1 MTIDIMSTSL
11 NTLADELRQEYKVVL
26 IKINND
32 LTEREREDLWFY
44 FADRYDAEN
53 IPRNPLSSLQLTGKI
68 PWTDVGS
75 LKEALRAIQR
85 DKLAS
90 DLEEYEMKRDL
101 AFVLDTYAKN
111 RQGLNQK
118 ESCLSAESMIEHVA
132 EYLAK
137 IADGV
142 LDKDTVKSLRK
153 SRKNLRDLMNDLET
167 GIDDKLSN
175 AWSKLALL
183 IVIVGEVIAETE
195 TTKEEFGQKPKVL
208 KSFST
213 EICSRMKRQVSM
225 EEFCQHVKQRF
236 NEVYNDHDSNGNTT
250 SSKKIVVDAVDQ
262 FMKTPFFQQ
271 PSCE

>member
-1 MTIDIMSTSL
+1 MTTAIMSTSQ
-11 NTLADELRQEYKVVL
+11 NTLADELRREYKVVL
-26 IKINND
+26 LNINND
-32 LTEREREDLWFY
+32 LKECEREDLWFY
-44 FADRYDAEN
+44 FDDRYDEY
-53 IPRNPLSSLQLTGKI
+53 IPRNPLSSLQRTGKI
-68 PWTDVGS
+68 SWRDVGS

-101 AFVLDTYAKN
+101 AFVLDTYAKK

-118 ESCLSAESMIEHVA
+118 ESCLSAKSIIEDVA

-137 IADGV
+137 VADGV
-142 LDKDTVKSLRK
+142 LDKDTVESL
-153 SRKNLRDLMNDLET
+153 RKNLRDLMNDLET

-195 TTKEEFGQKPKVL
+195 TTKEECGQKPKVL

-225 EEFCQHVKQRF
+225 VRYNIRNSTAWLKSFF
-236 NEVYNDHDSNGNTT
+236 NICVQQIYVLFRRMKWYSAKPFYFHFELEVL
-250 SSKKIVVDAVDQ
+250 
-262 FMKTPFFQQ
+262 
-271 PSCE
+271 